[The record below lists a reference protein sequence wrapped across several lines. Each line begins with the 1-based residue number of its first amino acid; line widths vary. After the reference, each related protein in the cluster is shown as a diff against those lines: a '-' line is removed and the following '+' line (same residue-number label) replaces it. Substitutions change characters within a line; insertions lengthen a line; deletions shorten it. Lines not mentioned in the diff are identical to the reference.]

1 MWQGAILG
9 RLSVSR
15 EPINV
20 KSDYCFTAIKKGE
33 RKILSVKE
41 MDVSV
46 QSKTELEPILLD
58 FVRTRANSFVK
69 WELMRYFDQNPHT
82 ADTAETIAGFI
93 GRRRAVVKAA
103 LEALVEAGIM
113 RKKDLSGA
121 TIYSLAKDEQIR
133 TLVDRF
139 VLASED
145 RHFRIKAVNHILPGI
160 R

>member
-1 MWQGAILG
+1 LQLVVEGKPTNIKL
-9 RLSVSR
+9 
-15 EPINV
+15 N
-20 KSDYCFTAIKKGE
+20 YYFTARKKGE
-33 RKILSVKE
+33 SKTLSLEKVG
-41 MDVSV
+41 VNV
-46 QSKTELEPILLD
+46 QSKTDLEPDLLD
-58 FVRTRANSFVK
+58 FVKTRANSFVK

-82 ADTAETIAGFI
+82 ADTAETVAGFI
-93 GRRRAVVKAA
+93 GRRQTVVKAA
-103 LEALVEAGIM
+103 LEALVESGIM